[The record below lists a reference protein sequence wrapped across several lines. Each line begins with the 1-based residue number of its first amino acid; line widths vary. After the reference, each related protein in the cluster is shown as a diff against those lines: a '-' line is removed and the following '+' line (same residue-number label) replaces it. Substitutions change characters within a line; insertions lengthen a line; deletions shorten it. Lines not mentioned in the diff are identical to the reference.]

1 MQLFALDPVIDFT
14 IHNISL
20 LPSDQC
26 ATEDQRAAKCCCGTG
41 FIFDFTTKKCLISE
55 NVSFMFGELNNS
67 WSHLVIYG
75 FVYPML
81 VVTMIAPLS
90 AVMLGMGKRE
100 KKEGDKRF
108 PNPLYQMIWL
118 LSFCGWVSLLA
129 PLPFS
134 LWYYIVG
141 DGIRSPN
148 QSLLMCHLYRYTLQS
163 IPHAIDTMMILFS
176 ILLTA
181 ARFLTQYHRN
191 NLKLRTVERFARII
205 WTIIFCGIMIGIL
218 HHLEHDVA
226 VYPFCLDAEE
236 GPTWVHRCMIRDGS
250 LYNFMGR
257 RFWKITLPI
266 AVLIVQ
272 FIIPGIMLF
281 LIHLGFAREPVID
294 ASHCHNRFGRTPRDQ
309 TKILITTVTISFAL
323 AEIPTLIV
331 TLFSLWV
338 NQGISENKLV
348 IYMGRFIGHLQ
359 PTFGAITIVAN
370 CGALLTAYYIIVKD
384 EDDDVGD
391 SEADFSSCDS
401 TEDKLLRL
409 NDNRRNT
416 KCFLTVSHSF
426 DTSSMQSSSRR
437 GSAMPE
443 DYILTIGSTPSPA
456 LRPTPIML

>member
-1 MQLFALDPVIDFT
+1 MQLFTLDPNRDFT

-41 FIFDFTTKKCLISE
+41 FIFDFTKKKCLISE
-55 NVSFMFGELNNS
+55 NVSFMFGELNNA

-100 KKEGDKRF
+100 KKEGDRRF

-118 LSFCGWVSLLA
+118 LSFCGWISLLA
-129 PLPFS
+129 PLPFT
-134 LWYYIVG
+134 LWYYIIG
-141 DGIRSPN
+141 DGIRSPS
-148 QSLLMCHLYRYTLQS
+148 QSIYMCHLYRYTMQS
-163 IPHAIDTMMILFS
+163 IPHAVDSMMILFS
-176 ILLTA
+176 MLLTG

-191 NLKLRTVERFARII
+191 HLKLRTVERFSRII
-205 WTIIFCGIMIGIL
+205 WTIIFSGFSIGIL
-218 HHLEHDVA
+218 HHLEHDVD
-226 VYPFCLDAEE
+226 VYPFCLDAE
-236 GPTWVHRCMIRDGS
+236 PSPMWVHRCMIRDGS
-250 LYNFMGR
+250 LYNIMGR
-257 RFWKITLPI
+257 RFWKIALP
-266 AVLIVQ
+266 LGDFIVQ
-272 FIIPGIMLF
+272 FVIPGVVLF

-309 TKILITTVTISFAL
+309 TKILITTVTISFCL

-331 TLFSLWV
+331 TVLSLWV
-338 NQGISENKLV
+338 NQSISENKILV
-348 IYMGRFIGHLQ
+348 FLARLVGHLQ

-391 SEADFSSCDS
+391 SEASNSTCDS
-401 TEDKLLRL
+401 TEEKLLRL

-416 KCFLTVSHSF
+416 RCYLTVSHSF
-426 DTSSMQSSSRR
+426 DTSSMASSSRR
-437 GSAMPE
+437 NSSMPE
-443 DYILTIGSTPSPA
+443 DYILTIGNSQNTS
-456 LRPTPIML
+456 LKPTPILI